1 MKSRVVM
8 AGLLAAAMGVSGCAT
23 VTRGT
28 TDTVQF
34 TSVPS
39 GATATTTLGVSCVT
53 PCQMTIKRAENFTT
67 TFKRQSQQR
76 NVTVTSRVAAEG
88 VAAGASNILAG
99 GVIGVAVDAGSG
111 ATREHFPNPVHA
123 NFNTPAN
130 QAQAVAE
137 SYSIRVKRGE
147 ENVES
152 VPNTT
157 ATSSTQPAQVA
168 SSAADTEVE
177 NASESARKPSVGENG
192 LSRPW
197 RN

>member
-1 MKSRVVM
+1 THPSPPVNHPSVRTDCH
-8 AGLLAAAMGVSGCAT
+8 GPGG
-23 VTRGT
+23 TRT
-28 TDTVQF
+28 Y
-34 TSVPS
+34 
-39 GATATTTLGVSCVT
+39 
-53 PCQMTIKRAENFTT
+53 
-67 TFKRQSQQR
+67 
-76 NVTVTSRVAAEG
+76 
-88 VAAGASNILAG
+88 
-99 GVIGVAVDAGSG
+99 
-111 ATREHFPNPVHA
+111 A